1 MSVGK
6 SVGFSQKSC
15 KLLLF
20 ICTYTYAR
28 ASQGVLVVKNHLPM
42 QEKWIRSLSRRDRSY
57 WRREW
62 QTTPVFLLGDS
73 HDRGSWWVTARGSQ
87 RDRSPGGG
95 NGKQLQYSCLEI
107 PMTKDPGGLQPGG
120 HKEWDMTEA
129 IEQYPFTHY
138 HTNERI
144 ELLNCLI
151 KAFSHPTFYN

>member
-1 MSVGK
+1 MSH
-6 SVGFSQKSC
+6 
-15 KLLLF
+15 
-20 ICTYTYAR
+20 AM
-28 ASQGVLVVKNHLPM
+28 QGHP
-42 QEKWIRSLSRRDRSY
+42 RRLDHSGEFCQNMPTGR
-57 WRREW
+57 
-62 QTTPVFLLGDS
+62 
-73 HDRGSWWVTARGSQ
+73 
-87 RDRSPGGG
+87 G

-107 PMTKDPGGLQPGG
+107 PMTEDPGGLQPGG